1 MASLTGLPRNGR
13 HRQEEPG
20 IDLTLCLARLLEDI
34 EAKSESSPEP
44 EPNQLQLFD
53 DPDPDPYAQDRRQPE
68 AGMTT
73 LVRVARSA
81 DDRAHELL
89 CLAFFLDALSMVRQA
104 SPSDVQAAELII
116 QQGSL
121 YEAALCRAKS
131 RKQVRS
137 VRGRL
142 HQSADYLIDLVEK
155 MTLQPHFLV
164 LLRSLLHRL
173 PRTYARPGIPGNG
186 L

>member
-1 MASLTGLPRNGR
+1 VASLTGLPRNGR

-34 EAKSESSPEP
+34 EAKSKSSPEP

-53 DPDPDPYAQDRRQPE
+53 DPAPDPFAQDRQQPE
-68 AGMTT
+68 PGMTT
-73 LVRVARSA
+73 LVRVARSP
-81 DDRAHELL
+81 DDRAHLLL
-89 CLAFFLDALSMVRQA
+89 CLAFFLDAHSMVRQA
-104 SPSDVQAAELII
+104 RPSDMQAAELIVRE
-116 QQGSL
+116 GGL

-131 RKQVRS
+131 RKQVRG

-142 HQSADYLIDLVEK
+142 RQHADFLIDLVEK
-155 MTLQPHFLV
+155 MTGQPLFLA
-164 LLRSLLHRL
+164 LLTSLLHRF
-173 PRTYARPGIPGNG
+173 PRTYARPGIPENG